1 MNMRWIIGLF
11 FVGCVIVQEVWAETS
26 LGLPVEGV
34 QTVVL
39 RNEVGK
45 NQIQFV
51 SSAPLEEIHGTASE
65 ISGALK
71 LDPAN
76 VEGLTGKIEV
86 QVASM
91 ETGIEKRDAHL
102 HSADWLDEK
111 QFPVIGFE
119 IAGLK
124 DVSVEAGEDRAV
136 IKGLAMGTFSLH
148 GVAKKMEIPFEA
160 TYLLAS
166 EQTRKRALGDFFV
179 VKGEFQIAL
188 KDFDIAGARGLVG
201 NRVGK
206 KIDLKINYFGS
217 TMRGEKDEG

>member
-1 MNMRWIIGLF
+1 MRWIIGLF
-11 FVGCVIVQEVWAETS
+11 FVGCIAAQEVCAES
-26 LGLPVEGV
+26 ALGLPVEGV
-34 QTVVL
+34 QTIVL

-45 NQIQFV
+45 NQIRFV
-51 SSAPLEEIHGTASE
+51 SSAPLEEIHGTASG
-65 ISGALK
+65 ISGELK

-76 VEGLTGKIEV
+76 LEGMTGKIEV

-102 HSADWLDEK
+102 HSEDWLDEK
-111 QFPVIGFE
+111 QFPVIVFD

-124 DVSVEAGEDRAV
+124 DVSVTVGKDKAV
-136 IKGLAMGTFSLH
+136 ITGLAMGTFSLH
-148 GVAKKMEIPFEA
+148 GVDKEIEIPFEA

-166 EQTRKRALGDFFV
+166 EQTKKRAPGDFFV

-206 KIDLKINYFGS
+206 KINLKINFFGS
-217 TMRGEKDEG
+217 TMRSGK

>member
-1 MNMRWIIGLF
+1 MNRWIISLS
-11 FVGCVIVQEVWAETS
+11 FVGCITAQQVCAETS
-26 LGLPVEGV
+26 LGLPVQGV
-34 QTVVL
+34 QTIVL

-148 GVAKKMEIPFEA
+148 GVAKEMEIPFEA

-166 EQTRKRALGDFFV
+166 EQTKKRALGDFFV
-179 VKGEFQIAL
+179 VKGEFEIAL
-188 KDFDIAGARGLVG
+188 KDFDITGARGLVG

-206 KIDLKINYFGS
+206 KIDLKTNFFGS
-217 TMRGEKDEG
+217 TRQ

>member
-1 MNMRWIIGLF
+1 MRWIIGLF
-11 FVGCVIVQEVWAETS
+11 FVGCIAAQEVCAETA

-34 QTVVL
+34 QTIVL

-45 NQIQFV
+45 NQIRFV
-51 SSAPLEEIHGTASE
+51 SSAPLEEIHGTASG
-65 ISGALK
+65 ISGELK

-76 VEGLTGKIEV
+76 LEGMTGKIEV

-102 HSADWLDEK
+102 HSEDWLDEK
-111 QFPVIGFE
+111 QFPVIVFD

-124 DVSVEAGEDRAV
+124 DVSVTVGKDKAV
-136 IKGLAMGTFSLH
+136 ITGLAMGTFSLH
-148 GVAKKMEIPFEA
+148 GVDKEIEIPFEA

-166 EQTRKRALGDFFV
+166 EQTKKRASGDFFV

-206 KIDLKINYFGS
+206 KINLKINFFGS
-217 TMRGEKDEG
+217 TMRSGK

>member
-1 MNMRWIIGLF
+1 MNMRWIVGLF
-11 FVGCVIVQEVWAETS
+11 FVGCITVQQVWAETA

-34 QTVVL
+34 QTIVL
-39 RNEVGK
+39 HNEVGK
-45 NQIQFV
+45 NQIRFV
-51 SSAPLEEIHGTASE
+51 SSAPLEEIHGTASG

-76 VEGLTGKIEV
+76 LEGLTGKIEV

-102 HSADWLDEK
+102 HSEDWLDEK
-111 QFPVIGFE
+111 QFPMIGFE
-119 IAGLK
+119 FVGLK
-124 DVSVEAGEDRAV
+124 EVSVEAGEDRAV
-136 IKGLAMGTFSLH
+136 IKGLAMGTFALH
-148 GVAKKMEIPFEA
+148 GVDQEMEIPFEA

-166 EQTRKRALGDFFV
+166 EQTKKRAPGDFFV
-179 VKGEFQIAL
+179 VKSAFEIAL

-206 KIDLKINYFGS
+206 KIDLKTNFFGS
-217 TMRGEKDEG
+217 TRR

>member
-1 MNMRWIIGLF
+1 MSMRWIVGLF
-11 FVGCVIVQEVWAETS
+11 FAGCVATQQVWAETS

-34 QTVVL
+34 QTIVL
-39 RNEVGK
+39 INEVGK

-51 SSAPLEEIHGTASE
+51 SSAPLEEIHGTASG

-111 QFPVIGFE
+111 QFPVIVFE
-119 IAGLK
+119 IVGLK
-124 DVSVEAGEDRAV
+124 DVSVEAGKDRAV

-148 GVAKKMEIPFEA
+148 GVDQEMEIPFEA

-166 EQTRKRALGDFFV
+166 EQTRKRAPGDFFV
-179 VKGEFQIAL
+179 VKGAFEIAL

-206 KIDLKINYFGS
+206 KIDLKTNFFGS
-217 TMRGEKDEG
+217 TRR

>member
-11 FVGCVIVQEVWAETS
+11 FLGCFAAQQVWAETS

-34 QTVVL
+34 QTIVL

-51 SSAPLEEIHGTASE
+51 SSAPLEEIHGTASG
-65 ISGALK
+65 ISGELK

-76 VEGLTGKIEV
+76 LEGLTGKIEV

-102 HSADWLDEK
+102 HSEDWLDEK
-111 QFPVIGFE
+111 QFPMIGFE

-124 DVSVEAGEDRAV
+124 DVSVEVGEGRAI
-136 IKGLAMGTFSLH
+136 IKGLAMGMFSLH
-148 GVAKKMEIPFEA
+148 GVDKEMVIPFEA

-166 EQTRKRALGDFFV
+166 EQTKKRALGDFFV
-179 VKGEFQIAL
+179 VKGEFEIAL
-188 KDFDIAGARGLVG
+188 RDFDIAGARGLVG

-206 KIDLKINYFGS
+206 KINLKTNFFGS
-217 TMRGEKDEG
+217 TMRSEE

>member
-1 MNMRWIIGLF
+1 MNMRWIIGLLF
-11 FVGCVIVQEVWAETS
+11 IGCITVQQVWAETA

-34 QTVVL
+34 QTIVL
-39 RNEVGK
+39 CNEVGK
-45 NQIQFV
+45 NQIRFV
-51 SSAPLEEIHGTASE
+51 SSAPLEEIHGTASG

-76 VEGLTGKIEV
+76 VEGMTGKIEV

-91 ETGIEKRDAHL
+91 ETGIEKRDEHL

-111 QFPVIGFE
+111 QFPVIGFD
-119 IAGLK
+119 IVGLK

-148 GVAKKMEIPFEA
+148 GVDQEMVIPFEA

-166 EQTRKRALGDFFV
+166 EQTKKRALGDFFV
-179 VKGEFQIAL
+179 VKGEFEIAL
-188 KDFDIAGARGLVG
+188 KDFDISGARGLVG
-201 NRVGK
+201 NRVGE
-206 KIDLKINYFGS
+206 KIDLKTNFFGS
-217 TMRGEKDEG
+217 TMRSEKQP

>member
-11 FVGCVIVQEVWAETS
+11 FVGCVAAQEVCAETS

-34 QTVVL
+34 QTIVL

-45 NQIQFV
+45 NQIRFV
-51 SSAPLEEIHGTASE
+51 SSAPLEEIHGTAAE
-65 ISGALK
+65 ISGELI
-71 LDPAN
+71 LDPTN
-76 VEGLTGKIEV
+76 LEGMTGKIEV

-111 QFPVIGFE
+111 QFPVIVFE

-124 DVSVEAGEDRAV
+124 DVSVEGGKDRAV

-148 GVAKKMEIPFEA
+148 GVAKEMEIPFEA

-166 EQTRKRALGDFFV
+166 EQTKKRAPGDFFV

-206 KIDLKINYFGS
+206 KIDLKTNFFGS
-217 TMRGEKDEG
+217 TRR

>member
-1 MNMRWIIGLF
+1 MRWVVGLF
-11 FVGCVIVQEVWAETS
+11 FVGCIAAQEVCAES
-26 LGLPVEGV
+26 ALGLPVEGV
-34 QTVVL
+34 QTIVL

-45 NQIQFV
+45 NQIRFV

-65 ISGALK
+65 ISGELK

-76 VEGLTGKIEV
+76 LEGMTGKIEV

-102 HSADWLDEK
+102 HSEDWLDEK
-111 QFPVIGFE
+111 QFPVIVFD

-124 DVSVEAGEDRAV
+124 DVSVTVGKDKAV
-136 IKGLAMGTFSLH
+136 ITGLAMGTFSLH
-148 GVAKKMEIPFEA
+148 GVDKEIEIPFEA

-166 EQTRKRALGDFFV
+166 EQTKKRAPGDFFV

-206 KIDLKINYFGS
+206 KINLKINFFGS
-217 TMRGEKDEG
+217 TMRSGK

>member
-1 MNMRWIIGLF
+1 MNMRWIVGLF
-11 FVGCVIVQEVWAETS
+11 FVGCITVQQVWAETA

-34 QTVVL
+34 QTIVL
-39 RNEVGK
+39 HNEVGK
-45 NQIQFV
+45 NQIRFV
-51 SSAPLEEIHGTASE
+51 SSAPLEEIHGTASG

-76 VEGLTGKIEV
+76 LEGLTGKIEV

-102 HSADWLDEK
+102 HSEDWLDEK
-111 QFPVIGFE
+111 QFPMIGFE
-119 IAGLK
+119 FVGLK
-124 DVSVEAGEDRAV
+124 EVSVEAGEDRAV
-136 IKGLAMGTFSLH
+136 IKGLAMGTFALH
-148 GVAKKMEIPFEA
+148 GVDQEMEIPFEA

-166 EQTRKRALGDFFV
+166 EQTKKRAPGDFFV
-179 VKGEFQIAL
+179 VKSAFEIAL

-206 KIDLKINYFGS
+206 KIDLKTNFFGS
-217 TMRGEKDEG
+217 TIRGEM

>member
-1 MNMRWIIGLF
+1 MRWVVGLF
-11 FVGCVIVQEVWAETS
+11 FVGCIAAQQVCAETL

-34 QTVVL
+34 QTIVL

-45 NQIQFV
+45 NQIRFV

-65 ISGALK
+65 ISGELK

-76 VEGLTGKIEV
+76 LEGMAGKIEV

-102 HSADWLDEK
+102 HSEDWLDEK
-111 QFPVIGFE
+111 QFPVIGFD

-124 DVSVEAGEDRAV
+124 DVSVTVGKDKAV
-136 IKGLAMGTFSLH
+136 ITGLAMGTFLLH
-148 GVAKKMEIPFEA
+148 GVDKEIAIPFEA

-166 EQTRKRALGDFFV
+166 EQTKKRAPGDFFV

-206 KIDLKINYFGS
+206 KIDLKTNFFGS
-217 TMRGEKDEG
+217 TIRSEK

>member
-11 FVGCVIVQEVWAETS
+11 FVGCVAVQKVWAETS

-34 QTVVL
+34 QTIVL

-65 ISGALK
+65 ISGELK

-166 EQTRKRALGDFFV
+166 EQTKKRALGNFFV

-206 KIDLKINYFGS
+206 KIDLKTNFFGS
-217 TMRGEKDEG
+217 TGVEVDE

>member
-11 FVGCVIVQEVWAETS
+11 FVGCVAAQQVWAETS

-34 QTVVL
+34 QTIVL

-45 NQIQFV
+45 NQIRFV

-71 LDPAN
+71 LDPTN
-76 VEGLTGKIEV
+76 LEGLTGKIEV

-102 HSADWLDEK
+102 HSEDWLDEK
-111 QFPVIGFE
+111 QFPVIVFE

-124 DVSVEAGEDRAV
+124 DVSVEAGEGKAV
-136 IKGLAMGTFSLH
+136 ITGLAMGTFSLH
-148 GVAKKMEIPFEA
+148 GVDKEMEISFEA

-166 EQTRKRALGDFFV
+166 EQTRKRAPGDFFV
-179 VKGEFQIAL
+179 VKSEFQIAL

-206 KIDLKINYFGS
+206 KIDLKTNFFGS
-217 TMRGEKDEG
+217 TGVEEE

>member
-1 MNMRWIIGLF
+1 MNTRWIIGLF
-11 FVGCVIVQEVWAETS
+11 FVGCVTVQQVWAETS
-26 LGLPVEGV
+26 LGLPIEGV
-34 QTVVL
+34 QTIVL

-51 SSAPLEEIHGTASE
+51 SSAPLEEIHGTASG

-71 LDPAN
+71 LDPTN

-111 QFPVIGFE
+111 QFPMIGFE

-124 DVSVEAGEDRAV
+124 DVSVEAGEGRAV

-148 GVAKKMEIPFEA
+148 GVDREMEIPFEA

-166 EQTRKRALGDFFV
+166 EQTREASTGGFFC
-179 VKGEFQIAL
+179 GE
-188 KDFDIAGARGLVG
+188 G
-201 NRVGK
+201 RV
-206 KIDLKINYFGS
+206 
-217 TMRGEKDEG
+217 

>member
-206 KIDLKINYFGS
+206 KIDLKINFFGS

>member
-11 FVGCVIVQEVWAETS
+11 FVGCVAAQQVCAETS

-34 QTVVL
+34 QTIVL

-76 VEGLTGKIEV
+76 LEGLTGKIEV

-124 DVSVEAGEDRAV
+124 DVSVEGGEDRAV
-136 IKGLAMGTFSLH
+136 IKGVAMGTFSLH
-148 GVAKKMEIPFEA
+148 GVDKAMEIPFEA

-166 EQTRKRALGDFFV
+166 EQTKKRALGDFFV

-188 KDFDIAGARGLVG
+188 KGF
-201 NRVGK
+201 
-206 KIDLKINYFGS
+206 
-217 TMRGEKDEG
+217 

>member
-1 MNMRWIIGLF
+1 MDMRWIIGLF
-11 FVGCVIVQEVWAETS
+11 LFGCVAAQQVWAETP

-34 QTVVL
+34 QTIVL

-65 ISGALK
+65 ISGELK
-71 LDPAN
+71 LDPAIL
-76 VEGLTGKIEV
+76 EGMTGKIEV

-91 ETGIEKRDAHL
+91 ETGIEKRDEHL

-111 QFPVIGFE
+111 QFPVIVFD
-119 IAGLK
+119 IAGLR
-124 DVSVEAGEDRAV
+124 DVSVEGGEDRAV
-136 IKGLAMGTFSLH
+136 IKGVAMGSFSLH
-148 GVAKKMEIPFEA
+148 GVDKEMEIPFEA

-166 EQTRKRALGDFFV
+166 EQTKKRAPGDFFV
-179 VKGEFQIAL
+179 VKGEFEIAL

-206 KIDLKINYFGS
+206 KIDLKTNFFGS
-217 TMRGEKDEG
+217 TRR

>member
-1 MNMRWIIGLF
+1 MNTRWIVGLF
-11 FVGCVIVQEVWAETS
+11 FLGCITAQQVWAETS

-34 QTVVL
+34 QTIVL

-45 NQIQFV
+45 NQIRFV

-76 VEGLTGKIEV
+76 LEGMTGKIEV
-86 QVASM
+86 RVASM
-91 ETGIEKRDAHL
+91 ETGIEKRDEHL

-111 QFPVIGFE
+111 QFPVIGFD
-119 IAGLK
+119 IVGLK

-148 GVAKKMEIPFEA
+148 GVDQEMVIPFEA

-166 EQTRKRALGDFFV
+166 EQTKKRALGDFFV

-206 KIDLKINYFGS
+206 KIDLKTNFFGS
-217 TMRGEKDEG
+217 TGVEEED